1 MIQLDPHIHTVYS
14 GDATGTPEKILKQA
28 IKLKLDAIAITDHN
42 TMKGS
47 IITRKLAK
55 DYDDITVIPGIEIS
69 SSHGHIVA
77 LGITEEIKP
86 HQNPEETVDQIHELG
101 GIAIIPHPFVRYR
114 SGLFARYP
122 FFNTIDAIETK
133 NSRFVFGISNG
144 KAEKLSKENNIPQIG
159 SSDSHFI
166 GSIGKCATEV
176 DSDSSN
182 VDDIINAIKK
192 GKTRAYGVRT
202 PLHLI
207 AKEVFNKKI
216 LRKHKKYIE

>member
-1 MIQLDPHIHTVYS
+1 MIQVDPHIHTVYS

-47 IITRKLAK
+47 IITQKLAK
-55 DYDDITVIPGIEIS
+55 KLDITVIPGIELS

-77 LGITEEIKP
+77 LDVNEEIKP
-86 HQNPEETVDQIHELG
+86 NQNPEETVDQIHDLG

-114 SGLFARYP
+114 SGLFSRYP

-133 NSRFVFGISNG
+133 NSRFIFGISNG
-144 KAEKLSKENNIPQIG
+144 KAEKLSKDKNIPPIG
-159 SSDSHFI
+159 ASDSHFVK
-166 GSIGKCATEV
+166 SVGKCATQINSEN
-176 DSDSSN
+176 N
-182 VDDIINAIKK
+182 VDDIIDAIKK
-192 GKTRAYGVRT
+192 GKTQVYGKRT

>member
-14 GDATGTPEKILKQA
+14 GDATGTPEKIIKQA

-47 IITRKLAK
+47 IIMRKLAK
-55 DYDDITVIPGIEIS
+55 DYPNILIIPGIEIS

-77 LGITEEIKP
+77 LGINDEIKP
-86 HQNPEETVDQIHELG
+86 HQNPEETVDQIHDMG

-133 NSRFVFGISNG
+133 NSRFVFGISNT
-144 KAEKLSKENNIPQIG
+144 KAEKLSKEKNIPPIG

-176 DSDSSN
+176 DSENN
-182 VDDIINAIKK
+182 VDDIIEAIKN

-207 AKEVFNKKI
+207 VKEVFNKKI
-216 LRKHKKYIE
+216 LRKHKKYVE

>member
-14 GDATGTPEKILKQA
+14 GDATGTPEKILQQA
-28 IKLKLDAIAITDHN
+28 RKLKLDSIAITDHN
-42 TMKGS
+42 TIKGS
-47 IITRKLAK
+47 IIMQKIAMG
-55 DYDDITVIPGIEIS
+55 YDDITIIPGIEIS

-86 HQNPEETVDQIHELG
+86 QQNPEETVDQIHDLG

-133 NSRFVFGISNG
+133 NSRFVFGISNS

-166 GSIGKCATEV
+166 GSVGKCATEV
-176 DSDSSN
+176 DSDN
-182 VDDIINAIKK
+182 DVDDIIDAIKK
-192 GKTRAYGVRT
+192 GKTHAYGVRT